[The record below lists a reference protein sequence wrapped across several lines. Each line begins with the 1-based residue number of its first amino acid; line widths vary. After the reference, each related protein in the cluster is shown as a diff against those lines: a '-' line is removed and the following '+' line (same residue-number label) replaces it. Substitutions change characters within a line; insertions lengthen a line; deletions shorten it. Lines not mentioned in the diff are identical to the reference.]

1 MFDKDLHKEFVFCS
15 CLLYLLLA
23 EPVDLVDLE
32 GKLQLEYYKLQK
44 TFDGTIALQEAKGVY
59 EAAKQKGS
67 AGHDPKDPLDEIIA
81 ETNGNTKEP
90 LPTVTTCC

>member
-44 TFDGTIALQEAKGVY
+44 TFDGTIALHEAKGVY
-59 EAAKQKGS
+59 GLPSKKALLAMIPRIPWMKLLRK
-67 AGHDPKDPLDEIIA
+67 LTEIQRS
-81 ETNGNTKEP
+81 
-90 LPTVTTCC
+90 LYRQ